1 MLELGNKESATQLIT
16 SYPNRPTGF
25 LASVR
30 GYEEYEKAP
39 AGGLM
44 RGPLKT
50 LQFVWANCNAAGEW
64 VGCDLGARSSR

>member
-1 MLELGNKESATQLIT
+1 MFEVGNPDSPAQTIT

-30 GYEEYEKAP
+30 GYEEYTKLAQN
-39 AGGLM
+39 AVA

-50 LQFVWANCNAAGEW
+50 LQFVWANCNSGGE
-64 VGCDLGARSSR
+64 SRAWG